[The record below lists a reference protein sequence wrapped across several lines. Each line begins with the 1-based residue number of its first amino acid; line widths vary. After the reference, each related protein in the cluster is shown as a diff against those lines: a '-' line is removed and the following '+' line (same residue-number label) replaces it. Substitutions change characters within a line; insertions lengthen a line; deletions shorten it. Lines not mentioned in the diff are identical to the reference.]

1 MPSIAW
7 PSDGS
12 PRRLWAIISTLLHA
26 DSPTPL
32 FSVLAD
38 RQLPHAGLQS
48 RSGGTRLLPPSESF
62 YTASSK
68 RMIQRII
75 AATSTCTIVLVLVTF
90 VFFCRMKHK
99 RLRHKLV
106 MLSILGCFI
115 RGLWY
120 FIFSF
125 VVISGTVIRT
135 TSALC
140 QATGFFIH
148 VGNEMSGTSCITLSS
163 ISQANLL

>member
-1 MPSIAW
+1 MPLIAW

-12 PRRLWAIISTLLHA
+12 SRRLWATISASLQMP
-26 DSPTPL
+26 SPTPQISA
-32 FSVLAD
+32 FAN
-38 RQLPHAGLQS
+38 RQSPHVGLQH

-62 YTASSK
+62 YSASSK

-90 VFFCRMKHK
+90 FFFCRMKQK

-120 FIFSF
+120 FIFSS

-135 TSALC
+135 TSGLC

-148 VGNEMSGTSCITLSS
+148 VGNEMSGAFCDAAPSASY
-163 ISQANLL
+163 ANCA